1 MANIS
6 TITLPDGSIY
16 ELRDNSKQEVI
27 NATGSLKGDGQ
38 GGVTAAISGIDY
50 QTPIE
55 DLAPNKMVYTTSTG
69 DLAARPV
76 VDGYTIVNALPTTDI
91 DTNTVYLISSALDP
105 VSGWITYTL
114 SINGETITLTGSDSS
129 TSSINLPIY
138 TGTVV

>member
-27 NATGSLKGDGQ
+27 NATGILKGDGQ
-38 GGVTAAISGIDY
+38 GGVTAAVSGTDY

-55 DLAPNKMVYTTSTG
+55 NLAPNKMVYTTSTG

>member
-27 NATGSLKGDGQ
+27 NATGILKGDGQ
-38 GGVTAAISGIDY
+38 GGVTAAISGTDY